1 MTHSAHRRTI
11 AAAALGLVLAGAPL
25 ALGTGAAQA
34 ATRIQ
39 PAASSTNSSPAS
51 NADSNG
57 SASATTS
64 TESADATTGSGAV
77 AQGAAAAQQEIT
89 DTSKLK
95 PVTAADLEDGTYK
108 IEVESSSSM
117 FRITDAT
124 LTVANGKMT
133 CELVMSGKG
142 YGKLFMGTGEE
153 AAKADDKD
161 CIDYVENAGGTHTF
175 TVPVEALNTD
185 VDCAAWSIKKQAWY
199 DRTLVFLADTL
210 EPVDS
215 TLADGTYSVDVT
227 LEGGSGRASV
237 SSPCTLKVEDG
248 AMTATIV
255 WSSPNYDQMVV
266 DGTQY
271 LPVNKDGNST
281 FEIPVTT
288 LAEPLAV
295 QAETT
300 AMSQPHMI
308 DYTLTFGSATP
319 QED

>member
-1 MTHSAHRRTI
+1 MTHSAHRRII

-25 ALGTGAAQA
+25 ALGTGTAQA

-39 PAASSTNSSPAS
+39 PAAGAS
-51 NADSNG
+51 AAADSSDSTG
-57 SASATTS
+57 SAASAN
-64 TESADATTGSGAV
+64 DAKAGTGSV

-89 DTSKLK
+89 DTSKLE
-95 PVTAADLEDGTYK
+95 PVKAADLQEGTYK

-215 TLADGTYSVDVT
+215 ALADGTYSVDVT
-227 LEGGSGRASV
+227 LGGGSGRASV
-237 SSPCTLKVEDG
+237 SSPCTLKVEGG

-281 FEIPVTT
+281 FEIPVAT

>member
-1 MTHSAHRRTI
+1 MTHSAHRRII
-11 AAAALGLVLAGAPL
+11 AAAALGLVLAGTPL
-25 ALGTGAAQA
+25 ALGTGTAQA

-39 PAASSTNSSPAS
+39 PAAGSSAA
-51 NADSNG
+51 ADSSDSTG
-57 SASATTS
+57 SAASAN
-64 TESADATTGSGAV
+64 DAKASTGSV

-95 PVTAADLEDGTYK
+95 PVKADDLQEGTYK

-215 TLADGTYSVDVT
+215 ALADGTYSVDVT

-237 SSPCTLKVEDG
+237 SSPCTLKVEGG

-281 FEIPVTT
+281 FEIPVAT

>member
-1 MTHSAHRRTI
+1 MTHTAHCRI
-11 AAAALGLVLAGAPL
+11 VVAAALGLALASAPL
-25 ALGTGAAQA
+25 ALGATSAQA

-39 PAASSTNSSPAS
+39 PAAGSTSAS
-51 NADSNG
+51 G
-57 SASATTS
+57 SADTANS
-64 TESADATTGSGAV
+64 TDVSGTGTGTGSV

-89 DTSKLK
+89 DTSKLE

-153 AAKADDKD
+153 ASKASDED

-175 TVPVEALNTD
+175 TVPVEALNTE

-210 EPVDS
+210 KPAE
-215 TLADGTYSVDVT
+215 TALADGTYSVDVA

-237 SSPCTLKVEDG
+237 SSPCTLKVEGG
-248 AMTATIV
+248 AMTATLV

-281 FEIPVTT
+281 FEIPVAT

-308 DYTLTFGSATP
+308 DYTLTFDAATL
-319 QED
+319 QEG

>member
-1 MTHSAHRRTI
+1 MTYTAHHRII
-11 AAAALGLVLAGAPL
+11 AVAALGLALAGAPL
-25 ALGTGAAQA
+25 ALGAASAQA

-39 PAASSTNSSPAS
+39 PAASSANSSPAS
-51 NADSNG
+51 SADSNG

-64 TESADATTGSGAV
+64 TGSADAATGSGAV
-77 AQGAAAAQQEIT
+77 AQGAAAARQEVT

-124 LTVANGKMT
+124 LSVADGKMT

-153 AAKADDKD
+153 ASKASNED

-175 TVPVEALNTD
+175 TVPVEALNTEI
-185 VDCAAWSIKKQAWY
+185 DCAAWSIKKQAWY
-199 DRTLVFLADTL
+199 DRALVFLADTL
-210 EPVDS
+210 KPAE
-215 TLADGTYSVDVT
+215 TALADGTYSVDVT
-227 LEGGSGRASV
+227 LEGGSGRATV
-237 SSPCTLKVEDG
+237 SSPCTLKVEGG

-271 LPVNKDGNST
+271 LPVNTSGNST

-308 DYTLTFGSATP
+308 DYTLTFGTATL
-319 QED
+319 QEG